1 MPLSCAQSREGLPR
15 DAAVDT
21 YPGPTA
27 AYFSMFHSQTSV
39 DGRAVQLGG
48 IMTFFIAV
56 ACAVFAG
63 RYVTEWVVS
72 ALSVS
77 LGGGVLY
84 QADAQEF

>member
-1 MPLSCAQSREGLPR
+1 MMQSPGGVSP
-15 DAAVDT
+15 DAAVVT

-39 DGRAVQLGG
+39 DNRAVRLGG
-48 IMTFFIAV
+48 VMTFFIAV

-72 ALSVS
+72 
-77 LGGGVLY
+77 Y
-84 QADAQEF
+84 